1 MAGLEQTIMSV
12 ITQSSKDFQWIIID
26 GGSTDGSK
34 ELLEQYHKYFTY
46 WCSEPDREIYNA
58 MNKGI
63 KHATGDYCSFLN
75 SGDRLHD
82 KNVIKEVME
91 EMDGTDYVSGNVWC
105 VNDSYEFVKFYKMPQ
120 VLSLYYMLEL
130 TLGHQRTFIR
140 TKMLKDHP
148 YDESLKIFADWAEM
162 FYEFLFNKRSYKHI
176 DVVISDYPVGG
187 VADQNSTLLAME
199 RQKVRDQYLTKKEQ
213 DLILVQHFS
222 SHNDENS
229 IRRLMEVAYTAFA
242 NQYYSQKEYQEIFGK
257 YEKLM
262 ARGGTWY
269 QRFFVKMCLKGKMG
283 LSWNMYKVMSFFKN
297 N

>member
-140 TKMLKDHP
+140 TKMLKARYLSVTARH
-148 YDESLKIFADWAEM
+148 L
-162 FYEFLFNKRSYKHI
+162 L
-176 DVVISDYPVGG
+176 
-187 VADQNSTLLAME
+187 STS
-199 RQKVRDQYLTKKEQ
+199 LTKAIVGTNITQ
-213 DLILVQHFS
+213 VTVRHL
-222 SHNDENS
+222 
-229 IRRLMEVAYTAFA
+229 LMCRTLQSAICML
-242 NQYYSQKEYQEIFGK
+242 Q
-257 YEKLM
+257 
-262 ARGGTWY
+262 AR
-269 QRFFVKMCLKGKMG
+269 
-283 LSWNMYKVMSFFKN
+283 
-297 N
+297 